1 MSDVPWEIYLA
12 LLNTLTVATTL
23 VILIS
28 TADDFFLDA
37 FYWMR
42 ELWLWPQRG
51 RMPVTISARALRDR
65 EEQWLAIMV
74 PAWKEYDVIA
84 KMVENTLATMTLL
97 FVYFLSPSCVCAA

>member
-37 FYWMR
+37 FYWVR

-51 RMPVTISARALRDR
+51 RVPVTISARALRDR

-74 PAWKEYDVIA
+74 PAWKE
-84 KMVENTLATMTLL
+84 
-97 FVYFLSPSCVCAA
+97 